1 MGSIILGKHLILWLL
16 WLGVYFWVFIYQIFF
31 FRIDAMILGNPMSR
45 WDLWSRRQCD
55 SKGPENSNRPVTRK
69 WRFPQNPL
77 QKGYAFAL
85 KLHSRKE
92 FNGPLSTLTTRWL
105 FWYSK
110 FYQRRSRVYI
120 LWCEDRHDFFFSTL
134 EDWTSLFGMA
144 CSCDPTNH
152 PRNSLQFF
160 SS

>member
-1 MGSIILGKHLILWLL
+1 MGSIILGKHLTNMTSMIGCVF
-16 WLGVYFWVFIYQIFF
+16 LGFHISDFFF
-31 FRIDAMILGNPMSR
+31 FRIDAIMILGNPMSR

-120 LWCEDRHDFFFSTL
+120 LWCEDRHDFFFFDVGRLDFSFW
-134 EDWTSLFGMA
+134 DGMFLW
-144 CSCDPTNH
+144 PN
-152 PRNSLQFF
+152 
-160 SS
+160 